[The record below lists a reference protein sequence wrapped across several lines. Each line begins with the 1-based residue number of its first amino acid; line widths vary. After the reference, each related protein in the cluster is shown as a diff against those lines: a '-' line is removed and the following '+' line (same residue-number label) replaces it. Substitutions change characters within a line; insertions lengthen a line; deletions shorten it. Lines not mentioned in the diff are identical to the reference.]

1 MNVIYNDL
9 VNQFSN
15 MPLREKLSYA
25 LHDVPVYSAVFTFGG
40 FTEKANAPQYSAL
53 LIGLTYSILSSR
65 SSLRLDV
72 TLVPAVAAT
81 VGYFTSAVVIAYSQ
95 RY

>member
-1 MNVIYNDL
+1 MNIIGNDL

-15 MPLREKLSYA
+15 MPLREKLFSV

-40 FTEKANAPQYSAL
+40 FTEKANAPQCSAL
-53 LIGLTYSILSSR
+53 LIGLTYAMFSLR
-65 SSLRLDV
+65 SSSRLDV

-81 VGYFTSAVVIAYSQ
+81 VGYISSSVIVAYSQ
-95 RY
+95 NY